1 MANVLLVPHQIFT
14 GEGALTKAG
23 PSICA
28 LGKKALIVTDPFMI
42 KFGNV
47 AKVEEMLKSNN
58 APYAVFSDITGEPT
72 DKMVEAAVAMY
83 KEEGCDYMI
92 ALGGGS
98 CIDTMKACAVVA
110 AGGGAI
116 TDYMGRM
123 IEEDVAPM
131 VAIPTTAGTGSE
143 ATRVTIIADTVNQVK
158 MMLIGPSIVPPVAVV
173 DPQFT
178 MTAPP
183 SVTANTGLDALC
195 HCMEAYTSRQAQ
207 PLTDTFALSAVK
219 RIVAN
224 LSTCYHDGK
233 NVEARAQMSIAALEA
248 GIAFTNASVTIIH
261 GMSRPIGALFHVPH
275 GTSNAMLIK
284 VCLPFMLPGCYP
296 RFADLGKAIG
306 VAADTD
312 DDKTAAEKFM
322 AKVMSMVDE
331 MGIPTPEQFGINK
344 EEFFANLEKM
354 ADDALTSGSP
364 QNTWHQPTKEELIEL
379 YKKLWD

>member
-47 AKVEEMLKSNN
+47 AKVEDMLKSNN

-123 IEEDVAPM
+123 IEENVAPM
-131 VAIPTTAGTGSE
+131 VAIPTTAGQAPAPRQPES
-143 ATRVTIIADTVNQVK
+143 
-158 MMLIGPSIVPPVAVV
+158 PS
-173 DPQFT
+173 
-178 MTAPP
+178 
-183 SVTANTGLDALC
+183 S
-195 HCMEAYTSRQAQ
+195 
-207 PLTDTFALSAVK
+207 
-219 RIVAN
+219 
-224 LSTCYHDGK
+224 
-233 NVEARAQMSIAALEA
+233 
-248 GIAFTNASVTIIH
+248 
-261 GMSRPIGALFHVPH
+261 
-275 GTSNAMLIK
+275 
-284 VCLPFMLPGCYP
+284 
-296 RFADLGKAIG
+296 
-306 VAADTD
+306 
-312 DDKTAAEKFM
+312 
-322 AKVMSMVDE
+322 
-331 MGIPTPEQFGINK
+331 PT
-344 EEFFANLEKM
+344 L
-354 ADDALTSGSP
+354 
-364 QNTWHQPTKEELIEL
+364 
-379 YKKLWD
+379 